1 MKILLLALPVLF
13 SSCTQY
19 QYLTIDSD
27 DTQENKKK
35 EFQFENDDVRITYNF
50 YGANAPIEVK
60 VYNKS
65 SKGLNV
71 DWSKSSLIIGE
82 KAVTFNDQVID
93 IRGELTRTSVTPRI
107 NTTSSLNATATGKEA
122 VVFIPP
128 QSAVERSGLRVFH
141 GDFFKPAQLAELE

>member
-50 YGANAPIEVK
+50 FGANAPIEVK

-71 DWSKSSLIIGE
+71 DWSKSSLIIYR
-82 KAVTFNDQVID
+82 AI
-93 IRGELTRTSVTPRI
+93 L
-107 NTTSSLNATATGKEA
+107 
-122 VVFIPP
+122 
-128 QSAVERSGLRVFH
+128 
-141 GDFFKPAQLAELE
+141 AQLPDEYLISNLIVEHLEFQVVYADHQFEQNYHLQVPT